1 MCLFWVL
8 VNLAVSATKVSLKPY
23 TFHRQSKV
31 CWDAVGQQRAQG
43 NMTGL
48 SHSLQ
53 GSCRKAFLIY
63 HNIVKQMQIIAM
75 LRSSQLLL
83 ILKLWGFK
91 IVWKKK
97 NKTRKQQSAEQF
109 LLREI

>member
-23 TFHRQSKV
+23 TFHRRSKV

-53 GSCRKAFLIY
+53 GSCRKTFLIY

-75 LRSSQLLL
+75 LHSSQLLL

-91 IVWKKK
+91 IVWKK
-97 NKTRKQQSAEQF
+97 NKTKKQQSEEQF